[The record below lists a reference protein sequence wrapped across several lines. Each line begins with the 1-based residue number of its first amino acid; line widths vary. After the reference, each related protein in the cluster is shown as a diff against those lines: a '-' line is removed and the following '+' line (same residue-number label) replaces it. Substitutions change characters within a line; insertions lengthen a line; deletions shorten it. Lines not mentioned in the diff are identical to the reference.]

1 MKRLQPS
8 DTSESVD
15 GAKTRRHHASQTNG
29 DKLDNNKTE
38 HNDLLPKIGTMI
50 STTTER

>member
-1 MKRLQPS
+1 MKRLQPL

-15 GAKTRRHHASQTNG
+15 GAKTRRRHASQTNG
-29 DKLDNNKTE
+29 DKLDNNKTK